1 MANPLSHTEQRIAQ
15 RARSLSSSAIREILK
30 LTERQN
36 MISFAGGIPS
46 SASFPLAALRDAS
59 ARATHAFSADTFQYS
74 ATEGY
79 APLREWIAR
88 EHSTSQHPVAASN
101 VLITSGSQ
109 QAFDLIG
116 KVLVDPQS
124 AVLVERPTY
133 LGALQALSLYEPEFV
148 SVQTDERGIV
158 SKALECIEPER
169 AALLYVQPNFQNPT
183 GARLSFQRRRKIAEI
198 AQRTGL
204 IVVED
209 NPYVALAFD
218 GEQLPAIH
226 SMAPDNVIYLGSF
239 SKVLAPG
246 LRVGY
251 MIVPGALQPKFVQVK
266 QAADLHSS
274 TLSQRIVYE
283 TVREGFL
290 ETHAPRLANFYRKQS
305 EAMLSALERHM
316 PEGVR
321 WNVPEGGM
329 FIWLAL
335 PPGVD
340 SAALLEDALAVNV
353 AFVPG
358 APFFAHDPLHHFLR
372 LSFATVSPQQ
382 IDRGIE
388 RLAALINAYSRT
400 FTPILDM
407 DLDR

>member
-1 MANPLSHTEQRIAQ
+1 MANTLSHAERRIAQ
-15 RARSLSSSAIREILK
+15 RARSLNSSAIREILK
-30 LTERQN
+30 LTERPS
-36 MISFAGGIPS
+36 MISFAGGVPS
-46 SASFPLAALRDAS
+46 PASFPLAALRDAS
-59 ARATHAFSADTFQYS
+59 RRATHAGSADPFQYS

-88 EHSTSQHPVAASN
+88 EHSTSQPPVAPSN

-124 AVLVERPTY
+124 AVLVESPTY
-133 LGALQALSLYEPEFV
+133 LGALQSLSLYEPEFV
-148 SVQTDERGIV
+148 SVQTDEHGIV
-158 SKALECIEPER
+158 SKALEYIEPER
-169 AALLYVQPNFQNPT
+169 AALLYLQPNFQNPT
-183 GARLSFQRRRKIAEI
+183 GARLPFQRRRKIAEI
-198 AQRTGL
+198 ARRTGL

-209 NPYVALAFD
+209 DPYAALAYD
-218 GEQLPAIH
+218 GRLLPTIH

-239 SKVLAPG
+239 SKALAPG

-251 MIVPGALQPKFVQVK
+251 MIVPGTLQQKFVQVK

-283 TVREGFL
+283 TVRDGFL
-290 ETHAPRLANFYRKQS
+290 ESHVPRLASFYREQC
-305 EAMLSALERHM
+305 EAMLSALDRHM

-329 FIWLAL
+329 FIWLTL
-335 PPGVD
+335 PPDID

-358 APFFAHDPLHHFLR
+358 APFFARDPLHRYLR

-388 RLAALINAYSRT
+388 RLAALINAYSRA
-400 FTPILDM
+400 FTPVL
-407 DLDR
+407 DLDFDR